1 MYLGLI
7 LGETMRA
14 TIPQNVSQN
23 NHHSHASH
31 TTHDFTKQTFVQN
44 HTKSL
49 LLNPDNQHTTTSHI
63 VTQISTSSPTQRTVT
78 KTPRK
83 SRDVTS
89 PSLFGRLLNI
99 GLVTA
104 IYTAIGLVIDVSIH
118 LVKVVID
125 PVFMGLSW
133 LFLPIMA
140 VLGFVL
146 ALLFDTKALDGLFML
161 FRQHDYDDINQAS
174 IGYDILKSIGFALLV
189 MMTCWLAMILFI

>member
-1 MYLGLI
+1 
-7 LGETMRA
+7 MRA

-31 TTHDFTKQTFVQN
+31 TTHDFTKQIFVQN
-44 HTKSL
+44 QTKSL

-99 GLVTA
+99 GLV
-104 IYTAIGLVIDVSIH
+104 TAIGLVIDVSIH

-189 MMTCWLAMILFI
+189 MMTCWLAMILFV